1 MKELVKRMPKK
12 KTPKKTVKPGLP
24 QKERFIAYAK
34 EVEADET
41 GERFEAAIK
50 KIAPPKK

>member
-1 MKELVKRMPKK
+1 MDKKSKPKK
-12 KTPKKTVKPGLP
+12 VIKPGLP

-41 GERFEAAIK
+41 GETFDRTIT
-50 KIAPPKK
+50 KIVKPKP